1 VEQAKYI
8 NDLLC
13 DVAPDNGF
21 AQDAIEY
28 AVLRGNV
35 LLAFDMETDKYQ
47 VMRLYDEI
55 IDKYREVQSRYAL
68 NLVNKYPAISTPE
81 EVLVDS

>member
-1 VEQAKYI
+1 MQQAKYI

-13 DVAPDNGF
+13 ACAPDNGF

-28 AVLRGNV
+28 AVLRGNI

-55 IDKYREVQSRYAL
+55 IDKYREVQSRHAFQDQS
-68 NLVNKYPAISTPE
+68 VASPE
-81 EVLVDS
+81 EVFVGS